1 MNCIH
6 TKILKNKGNVDEAFS
21 NLFCRKDSLFPKRV
35 PTLALTLYR
44 LSDTVIPEIQDVV
57 YVNLL
62 RNLYR

>member
-6 TKILKNKGNVDEAFS
+6 NKILKNKGNIDENLS

-44 LSDTVIPEIQDVV
+44 LSDTVTPEIQDVI
-57 YVNLL
+57 YVNIL
-62 RNLYR
+62 RNLYK